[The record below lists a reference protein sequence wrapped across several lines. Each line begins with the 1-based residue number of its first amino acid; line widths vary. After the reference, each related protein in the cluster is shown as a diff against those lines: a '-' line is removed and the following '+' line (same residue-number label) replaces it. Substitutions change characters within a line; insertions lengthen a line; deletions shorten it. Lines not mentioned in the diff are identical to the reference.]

1 MVGDLWFVLAVAAP
15 FLWSMCNHIDKHL
28 LSKYFQGDEGVG
40 TLMVVS
46 ALAAVV
52 ALPFLYLA
60 DPTVLEVGR
69 GNISVIASTAILDV
83 ITLWAYLKAI
93 QKDTPSN
100 VIIWYQTVP
109 VLGIL
114 SGFVFLGETL
124 SGTQSVAMGVILV
137 GTTIVSIEDAKG
149 KITFRWRTA
158 AFMLLACSC
167 WAAELAIFKV
177 AALEENPWRS
187 LFWKHVIIALL
198 GVAMFSFV
206 PKYRK
211 SFLGAMRENSVPI
224 LGLNLL
230 NEVIFMSG
238 TVLYGLAAVLAPVA
252 LVLLTETFQS
262 IFVFLIALVLIG
274 FYPNIATEGVES
286 KKVFWKKVVAIAIT
300 GVGTYL
306 LLAST

>member
-1 MVGDLWFVLAVAAP
+1 MVGDLWFVLAVVAP
-15 FLWSMCNHIDKHL
+15 LLWSVCNHIDKHL

-46 ALAAVV
+46 ALAGVV

-60 DPTVLEVGR
+60 DPAVLEVGK
-69 GNISVIASTAILDV
+69 GNISIIASTATLDV
-83 ITLWAYLKAI
+83 ITLWAYLKAM
-93 QKDTPSN
+93 QKDSASN

-114 SGFVFLGETL
+114 SGFIFLGETL
-124 SGTQSVAMGVILV
+124 SGAQSVAMGVILI
-137 GTTIVSIEDAKG
+137 GTTIVSIEDARG
-149 KITFRWRTA
+149 KLSFKWRPA

-198 GVAMFSFV
+198 GVAMFTFL

-211 SFLGAMRENSVPI
+211 SFLTAMRDNSVPI

-238 TVLYGLAAVLAPVA
+238 TVLYGLASVLAPVA
-252 LVLLTETFQS
+252 LVLLTETFQG
-262 IFVFLIALVLIG
+262 IFVFLIALMLIR
-274 FYPNIATEGVES
+274 FFPAIATEGVES
-286 KKVFWKKVVAIAIT
+286 KKAFWKKVGAIAIT

-306 LLAST
+306 LLTS